1 VAEFK
6 PAPGVRLF
14 IIDDEAIVYAHAA
27 QKLYA
32 FNTAATFIWCG
43 LELGQGEAEVT
54 QGLAYASGIS
64 AEEAGRRVAEA
75 LGSWRDLG
83 LLAGSVADERRP
95 PRRFRERPRG
105 RPASSLAAY
114 ATARFVDER
123 VYALLGAAIRVRFAS
138 MEQRDFVHP
147 ILAHLE
153 RPDAAPTATVDLV
166 EDAGTHHICLDGAI
180 ENSCDG
186 IDRIGPVVKWLVWEA
201 AVNTHRFFLD
211 IHAGVVGDG
220 ESVILLPAASG
231 SGKSSLT
238 AALSRA
244 GFDYF
249 SDEIALLEEPGLTVR
264 PIPLA
269 VCVKSTGWDVMAPF
283 FPEVRS
289 LKSHHRGDNKIVR
302 YVPPPPF
309 TNGSDAGRSYPVRR
323 IIFPQYRPGAA
334 TALKPLARVA
344 ALQRLMAECLVVPV
358 PLTLRRITRLVR
370 WIKQIDCYELPMSSL
385 EHAVELVRGAGRV
398 PQRGM

>member
-14 IIDDEAIVYAHAA
+14 IIDNESIVYAHAA

-43 LELGQGEAEVT
+43 LELGQGKAAVAR
-54 QGLAYASGIS
+54 GLAGTAALTIDD
-64 AEEAGRRVAEA
+64 AKRRVAAA
-75 LGSWRDLG
+75 LKSWQELG
-83 LLAGSVADERRP
+83 LLGGPAGKVLRP
-95 PRRFRERPRG
+95 PRRLRKRPRG
-105 RPASSLAAY
+105 PDASLLPRYGA
-114 ATARFVDER
+114 ARFVDGR
-123 VYALLGAAIRVRFAS
+123 IYALLGAAVRVRFAS
-138 MEQRDFVHP
+138 IEQRDFVHP

-153 RPDAAPTATVDLV
+153 RPGAAPTATVELI
-166 EDAGTHHICLDGAI
+166 EESGTHHICLDGAV
-180 ENSCDG
+180 ENSLDG
-186 IDRIGPVVKWLVWEA
+186 IDRVGPVVKWLVWEA
-201 AVNTHRFFLD
+201 AVNSHRFFLD

-220 ESVILLPAASG
+220 NSVTLLPAAAG

-249 SDEIALLEEPGLTVR
+249 SDEIALLEEPALTVR

-269 VCVKSTGWDVMAPF
+269 VCVKSTGWDLLAPF

-289 LKSHHRGDNKIVR
+289 LKSHHRADNKIVR

-309 TNGSDAGRSYPVRR
+309 INGSDAGRTYPVRR
-323 IIFPQYRPGAA
+323 IIFPRYRPGVE
-334 TALKPLARVA
+334 TTLKPVTRVE
-344 ALQRLMAECLVVPV
+344 ALQRLMGECLVVPV

-385 EHAVELVRGAGRV
+385 DEAVRQVRGVHDRS
-398 PQRGM
+398 R